1 MKKFTLLICSI
12 YSTFLSAQLQF
23 DSFDQLMSYADEHSV
38 SIKASMI
45 QNDIQN
51 NKLKESKAY
60 MYPNIASQ
68 YGFTDFLD
76 IQPTLIPSSSFD
88 QIAPDD
94 AWRKVRFGKEYY
106 YSIGFHANWDIL
118 NFQKKFAAQTS
129 KIEAEATKANID
141 RTKYNTY
148 NQLASVYYSIILNQE
163 SIKIYEENVKV
174 FSDLLQ
180 IAQDR
185 YDSGIISESDL
196 NRAKIQDLENRKV
209 LDSANSSLDQL
220 YAQLQSQLNTNEEIQ
235 IIENAEFLGTDILDF
250 SNTHPEIRF
259 QEIETG
265 VYESQLKQAKSARY
279 PVISFQ
285 YQKGFNWAGE
295 EFMNFS
301 NLSNLSYQM
310 VGFKINMQLFDGFAR
325 KSRIKS
331 AEQLLDIQKL
341 EFESTK
347 LNIQKQ
353 DEILRMQYN
362 QSIENLEKS
371 QQILDL
377 QTSNDHHSENKYNSG
392 IIGLDQ
398 RLDNY
403 EDLLDAQSRYL
414 QNLSDFILAQYKVNL
429 RKINF

>member
-1 MKKFTLLICSI
+1 MKKLTLIICSVC
-12 YSTFLSAQLQF
+12 STLLSAQLQF
-23 DSFDQLMSYADEHSV
+23 DSFDRLMDYADGHSV
-38 SIKASMI
+38 SIKTSVI

-51 NKLKESKAY
+51 SKLKESKAY
-60 MYPNIASQ
+60 LYPSIASQ
-68 YGFTDFLD
+68 YGFTDYLN
-76 IQPTLIPSSSFD
+76 IQPTLVPSSALD
-88 QIAPDD
+88 PIAPDD
-94 AWRKVRFGKEYY
+94 TWQKVRFGKEYY

-129 KIEAEATKANID
+129 KIEAEASKANID
-141 RTKYNTY
+141 RTRYNTY

-180 IAQDR
+180 IAQNR
-185 YDSGIISESDL
+185 YDSGIIGEPDL
-196 NRAKIQDLENRKV
+196 NRAKIQDLENRKA
-209 LDSANSSLDQL
+209 LNSANSSLDQL

-235 IIENAEFLGTDILDF
+235 ITEKAEFLGTDILDF

-259 QEIETG
+259 REIETG

-295 EFMNFS
+295 KFMDFS
-301 NLSNLSYQM
+301 NLSNLSHQM
-310 VGFKINMQLFDGFAR
+310 VGFKISMQLFDGFAR
-325 KSRIKS
+325 KTGIRS

-341 EFESTK
+341 ELENTK
-347 LNIQKQ
+347 LSIQKQ

-362 QSIENLEKS
+362 QSYENLEKS

-403 EDLLDAQSRYL
+403 EDLLDAQNRYL